1 MKFSIITVSLNS
13 DKTIEK
19 TINSVINQNYNDIEY
34 IIIDGC
40 SKDNTINIIKS
51 YKSAI
56 DVIIIEKDDSLYDAI
71 NKGIKIAT
79 GDIIGILNSDDHFN
93 NNNVIS
99 NISKE
104 FKNNLLIDAVIGGVI
119 FYNNGFKKRVFKSL
133 GFKNSFFKFG
143 MMPPH
148 PSFYAK
154 KSLFTKY
161 GLYNIKYKISSDFDL
176 LLRFFLIHKINYKIT
191 DMIFVNMSISY
202 NMN

>member
-104 FKNNLLIDAVIGGVI
+104 FK
-119 FYNNGFKKRVFKSL
+119 F
-133 GFKNSFFKFG
+133 
-143 MMPPH
+143 
-148 PSFYAK
+148 
-154 KSLFTKY
+154 
-161 GLYNIKYKISSDFDL
+161 
-176 LLRFFLIHKINYKIT
+176 
-191 DMIFVNMSISY
+191 
-202 NMN
+202 